1 MNPPATPTTRK
12 SHIFISLCILTI
24 FLALSVA
31 TALTEIPGTDEGFF
45 ANPAFNLL
53 TRGVF
58 ATTVLETFATPFKG
72 MESHTY

>member
-12 SHIFISLCILTI
+12 SHIFISLGILTI